1 MLITGLQLKT
11 IAPSL
16 SLSKATRLAD
26 LHAVKCKLYGVETK
40 TEFDEFLANI
50 TQESGE
56 YSVMTENMN
65 YRPERLAEVWPNDF
79 ATIILAKNS
88 KGQDIRIVKPNALAL
103 KYARKPVELANFK
116 YGSKYGN
123 RPGTNDGF
131 DFCGGGYIGLT
142 FRDTYQQYTDF
153 VNKRDKTNLTVN
165 QVAKLVKSE
174 EAWAMDSAYWFFYVL
189 KSLKDEAQR
198 NEWLKIV
205 KSINGG
211 YIGLRDRNMYL
222 ARVKKVLGT

>member
-1 MLITGLQLKT
+1 MLITGPQLRQ

-16 SLSKATRLAD
+16 SLSKATRLAA
-26 LHAVKCKLYGVETK
+26 LHVVKCRQYKVETA

-50 TQESGE
+50 TQESME
-56 YSVMTENMN
+56 YSLMTENMS
-65 YRPERLAEVWPNDF
+65 YRPERLAEVWPKDF
-79 ATIILAKNS
+79 ADIIWSKDS
-88 KGQDIRIVKPNALAL
+88 KGNPYRILKPNALAL
-103 KYARKPVELANFK
+103 KYARRPVDLANFK

-131 DFCGGGYIGLT
+131 DYCGGGYIGLT
-142 FRDTYQQYTDF
+142 FFDTYKQYTDF
-153 VNKRDKTNLTVN
+153 LNKRDKTSRTVSE
-165 QVAKLVKSE
+165 VAKLVKSE
-174 EAWAMDSAYWFFYVL
+174 EEWALDSAYWFFYVL

-211 YIGLRDRNMYL
+211 YIGLSDRNKYL